1 MKKYNKVLMGLDLGT
16 DSVGWCVT
24 DENGI
29 IIKKNGKSL
38 WGYHGFKEASD
49 ASGRRT
55 NRGQRR
61 RYNRRQ
67 ERIALL
73 RSIFNDEIAK
83 VDSSFFYRLDNSF
96 YHNEDREKPFDY
108 TLFNSLTYTD
118 SQYYEQYPTIYH
130 LRNHLIHSDKKE
142 DIRFIYLAL
151 HHMIKYRGNFLNNME
166 EFHAL
171 DQDEI
176 NAYFNEL
183 NANIQNLIDDEN
195 NELSLEQLNFN
206 SESFEKLK
214 KINEECRGITLLKER
229 FGEVLNASNNKFTK
243 NVFIPLMVG
252 GNLKV
257 NKLGLLN
264 IEGKE
269 KDDVCVKNENF
280 DQLMSDLNA
289 DNPTQESLIS
299 CFMLCK
305 KIYEFFLIGR
315 LLGKHKYL
323 SEAMVERY
331 NVHKKQLLELKD
343 YVRKNKKEKYDEI
356 FRVNDSS
363 IKNYVAYIG
372 SNLVNG
378 KKENRNHTTTGEFYS
393 YLKKTLEIEKYN
405 GKDEYLLR
413 ILRLM
418 DNEEFLLRQNS
429 SNNTVFPYQLNKLE
443 MKIILEK
450 QSKFYPFL
458 NEAKDGYTNIQKI
471 ISILEYKIPYFV
483 GPLIPPLEGNER
495 SKFSWICRKND
506 KIYPWNFDKVVD
518 LDQTAKNFIER
529 MLNKCT
535 YLPSCYCLPK
545 NSLLFSYFNV
555 LNNLNKTYV
564 NGRALKDEEK
574 KGIID
579 ELFKQKRKVTKKDI
593 VAYFKLTTG
602 ENVTLSTSNQKEL
615 KEFDCDMS
623 SYVDFKNI
631 LGEDFVIANIELIEN
646 IIRDIVVFED
656 KSILEKRLKSEYNIV
671 NEKVIKKIK
680 GLNYSKYASISKEL
694 LTDIKYIDKDNET
707 GEVFAQ
713 ESIISIMEKTNQN
726 LQEVLYDEKY
736 NFMSLIREYNAKNGC
751 STEYKTIEE
760 YVEDLSMVSP
770 GMKRPLIQAYKICEE
785 VEKILGQRIDEYYV
799 ECTRT
804 NKEKKREKASRKDYL
819 LNLYAEAIKTATS
832 EMQSTLKELRN
843 QINDLDNNIF
853 RSDKYYLYFLQL
865 GKCMYTGHPI
875 DFSQLND
882 DAHYNID
889 HIYPQSLIKD
899 DSITNRVLVETG
911 ANEAK
916 KDFYPIPKQILWNGN
931 YHKAIAFFD
940 ALKKIGLINSEKHR
954 RLTATELT
962 ETDMESF
969 VNRQL
974 VYTNQAVKGLVNA
987 ILTMKSTSN
996 FTPKVVYSKGENVSD
1011 FRKKYDIVKSR
1022 NVNNFHHAHD
1032 AYLNIIVGR
1041 AIDVYFSQFQMKY
1054 GRTEYL
1060 KWMHDHGYTTN
1071 VLHIFDQ
1078 NKDGTKKDIYSG
1090 KGLVW
1095 SYQEN
1100 QTLKEI
1106 KKNIYERFDIF
1117 STERTYKSNDLFGKI
1132 TILPAGQGGNIP
1144 VKTKGPLSNV
1154 DKYGGFKQYT
1164 FGFYSL
1170 IKVGEDYILEAIPT
1184 VFRRNISAYLKNQY
1198 SSFEIIIECLN
1209 TNTIFVSD
1217 GKKYAITGRS
1227 NDSYLI
1233 KNKSE
1238 RIFNSKQIHI
1248 IKKIEKLNDLIKVKV
1263 TGKETIQEIID
1274 QDFICDENDLI
1285 ISPAKNEKNQE
1296 IRISNDEYLYIYN
1309 SLIDIYSK
1317 DIYSYSASIS
1327 LVNKLTNLKE
1337 KFTKLS
1343 FFGKNKL
1350 IMNILDFLKCNLRGM
1365 IDLSLIGGSKN
1376 SGVMTISK
1384 KLKNCK
1390 IIFESITGYYNK
1402 TVIEIK

>member
-1 MKKYNKVLMGLDLGT
+1 MGLDLGT

-24 DENGI
+24 DENGK

-38 WGYHGFKEASD
+38 WGYHGFNEATD
-49 ASGRRT
+49 ASGRRA
-55 NRGQRR
+55 NREQRR

-73 RSIFNDEIAK
+73 RSIFNDEISK
-83 VDSSFFYRLDNSF
+83 IDSSFFYRLDNSF

-118 SQYYEQYPTIYH
+118 TQYYEDYPTIYH
-130 LRNHLIHSDKKE
+130 LRNHLIHSNKKE

-171 DQDEI
+171 DKDEI
-176 NAYFNEL
+176 NDYFNEL
-183 NANIQNLIDDEN
+183 NDNIQNLIDDESS
-195 NELSLEQLNFN
+195 ELVLEQLNFN
-206 SESFEKLK
+206 SETFEKLK
-214 KINEECRGITLLKER
+214 IINEECLGITLLKEK
-229 FGEVLNASNNKFTK
+229 FGEVLNSSNNKYTK

-252 GNLKV
+252 GNIKV
-257 NKLGLLN
+257 DKLGLLN
-264 IEGKE
+264 IDGKE
-269 KDDVCVKNENF
+269 KDDVCVKKDNF
-280 DQLMSDLNA
+280 DQLMSDLCA

-299 CFMLCK
+299 CFINCK

-331 NVHKKQLLELKD
+331 NEHKKQLLELKD
-343 YVRKNKKEKYDEI
+343 YVRKNAKEKYDDI
-356 FRVNDSS
+356 FRVNDP
-363 IKNYVAYIG
+363 KKNNYVAYIG
-372 SNLVNG
+372 SNLVDG
-378 KKENRNHTTTGEFYS
+378 KKETRKHTTTVEFYS

-405 GKDEYLLR
+405 GNDEYLLR
-413 ILRLM
+413 ILKLM
-418 DNEEFLLRQNS
+418 ENEEFLLRQNS

-443 MKIILEK
+443 MKIILDN
-450 QSKFYPFL
+450 QSKYYPFL
-458 NEAKDGYTNIQKI
+458 KEAKDGYTNIQKI
-471 ISILEYKIPYFV
+471 ISILEYKIPYYV
-483 GPLIPPLEGNER
+483 GPLISPIKDNER
-495 SKFSWICRKND
+495 SKFSWISRKND
-506 KIYPWNFDKVVD
+506 KIYPWNFDKVVN

-535 YLPSCYCLPK
+535 YLPSCYCLAK

-564 NGRALKDEEK
+564 NGRALKEEEK
-574 KGIID
+574 QGIINN
-579 ELFKQKRKVTKKDI
+579 LFKNKRKVTKKDI
-593 VAYFKLTTG
+593 VSYFYEKTNET
-602 ENVTLSTSNQKEL
+602 VVLSTSNQKEL
-615 KEFDCDMS
+615 KELDYDMS

-631 LGEDFVIANIELIEN
+631 LGEEFVNENIELIEN
-646 IIRDIVVFED
+646 IIRDIVIFED

-671 NEKVIKKIK
+671 NEKVIKRIK
-680 GLNYSKYASISKEL
+680 GLNYAKYASISKEL
-694 LTDIKYIDKDNET
+694 LTDIKYIEKDDET

-736 NFMSLIREYNAKNGC
+736 NFMSLIREYNEKHGC

-760 YVEDLSMVSP
+760 YVDDLSMVSP
-770 GMKRPLIQAYKICEE
+770 GMKRPMIQAYKIIEE
-785 VEKILGQRIDEYYV
+785 VEKILGQRIDEFYV
-799 ECTRT
+799 ECTKT
-804 NKEKKREKASRKDYL
+804 NKAKKKEKLSRKDYL
-819 LNLYAEAIKTATS
+819 LNLYTEAIKTATF
-832 EMQSTLKELRN
+832 ETQSRLKEFRE
-843 QINDLDNNIF
+843 QIKNLNKDIF

-899 DSITNRVLVETG
+899 DSITNRVLVETR

-931 YHKAIAFFD
+931 YHAASGFFD
-940 ALKKIGLINSEKHR
+940 ELKKMKLINSEKHR

-987 ILTMKSTSN
+987 ILTMKSTKD

-1041 AIDVYFSQFQMKY
+1041 TIDVYFSQFQMKY

-1071 VLHIFDQ
+1071 VMHIFDQ
-1078 NKDGTKKDIYSG
+1078 TKDRTKQDIYSG

-1095 SYQEN
+1095 SYQDN
-1100 QTLKEI
+1100 KSLKEV
-1106 KKNIYERFDIF
+1106 KENIYNRFDIF
-1117 STERTYKSNDLFGKI
+1117 STERTYKANDFFGKI
-1132 TILPAGQGGNIP
+1132 TIYPAGEGGNIP
-1144 VKTKGPLSNV
+1144 VKTKGPLADVN
-1154 DKYGGFKQYT
+1154 KYGGFKQYT

-1170 IKVGEDYILEAIPT
+1170 IKVGENYILEAIPT
-1184 VFRRNISAYLKNQY
+1184 LFRNNIDAYLNNQY
-1198 SSFEIIIECLN
+1198 SSFEIIIKCLN
-1209 TNTIFVSD
+1209 TNTIIVSD
-1217 GKKYAITGRS
+1217 KKKYVITGRTG
-1227 NDSYLI
+1227 DSYVI
-1233 KNKSE
+1233 KNKNE

-1248 IKKIEKLNDLIKVKV
+1248 IKKIEKLNELISKVKV
-1263 TGKETIQEIID
+1263 TGKETL
-1274 QDFICDENDLI
+1274 QDITKQGFTCDGDDLI
-1285 ISPAKNEKNQE
+1285 ISPAKNEKNKTICINE
-1296 IRISNDEYLYIYN
+1296 EEYGYIYD
-1309 SLIDIYSK
+1309 SLIEIYSK
-1317 DIYSYSASIS
+1317 DIYSYSTSIS
-1327 LVNKLTNLKE
+1327 LVNKLSDKKDIFN
-1337 KFTKLS
+1337 KLS
-1343 FFGKNKL
+1343 FFGKNLL
-1350 IMNILDFLKCNLRGM
+1350 IMNLLDFLKCNMRGT
-1365 IDLSLIGGSKN
+1365 IDLSLLGESKN
-1376 SGVMTISK
+1376 SCQMTISK

-1390 IIFESITGYYNK
+1390 IIFESITGYYSK